1 MKTLN
6 LKESN
11 INETVKQINR
21 FRLMNKNGWYLINI
35 EPNNKDIFHTYRLKC
50 FDTWIQIF
58 IKYDNKDNILY
69 KDSFYM
75 DAKVKD
81 FKEYLYGNIV

>member
-1 MKTLN
+1 MNVIN
-6 LKESN
+6 LKEKN

-21 FRLMNKNGWYLINI
+21 FRLSNKNSWYLINI
-35 EPNNKDIFHTYRLKC
+35 EPNNKDIFYTYRMKC

-58 IKYDNKDNILY
+58 IKYDNKDNIVY

-81 FKEYLYGNIV
+81 FKEYLQGNIV

>member
-1 MKTLN
+1 MQVLN
-6 LKESN
+6 IKEKN

-21 FRLMNKNGWYLINI
+21 FRLMNKNNWYLINI
-35 EPNNKDIFHTYRLKC
+35 EPNNKDIFYTYRLKC

-58 IKYDNKDNILY
+58 IKYDDKDNIVY

-81 FKEYLYGNIV
+81 FKDYLKGNIV